1 MSFFS
6 QELGVRINDFMAKVV
21 ANDKLSGLY
30 IGTYGSSEPVALRQ
44 EQQQHQQL
52 KQQHQQQQLQQQQH
66 EELQQ
71 IRNGSVQVGYDNL
84 DKCIAYADSVAKC
97 GRVCE
102 SLYLYAQC
110 FRVGPLPADCL
121 WHVTSAFLDL
131 IRQQFDDSQTSP
143 KPSSPPQQ
151 QQLLLLQQQHNNHQE
166 HQSHIH
172 HHDTR
177 QNHQQQQSCPFVCCA
192 CNLVLRE
199 PITLLCGHTCCR
211 RCGGGAVC
219 KPLVC
224 HKCGGRTPFQPHVD
238 VLVKSL
244 VEKLWPVQL
253 RASELLDEGKA
264 LYRQGKIHAALIKF
278 NQAYYT
284 GGENYDLLNIRSR
297 TLLKLGFNENALLDA
312 VRVVQINPKW
322 SKGHFT
328 RGMALFS
335 LRRYQEA
342 LLEFSLSAVLGE
354 NLQKL
359 QPQINEV
366 LQRLLTMYSNED
378 QDLKSWN
385 PITHS
390 YLRSYLN
397 TFINRSNVF
406 DNSSNSLKKSIA
418 KESTFIKNQLCK
430 ISSITELVQH
440 IFVEVTQTKHYTSSV
455 LINNTLNVDQSLL
468 DESDFNCVLCCGML
482 RNPVTTPCG
491 HTYCS
496 DCLEHN
502 FDYSFHCPLC
512 LTSLPPSLALSNK
525 NISAFVNELIVYKYT
540 KNGPMQTVNWKP
552 EAEHDSTY
560 LPVFVCTNAFPSV
573 SCPLHVFEP
582 RYRLMIRRC
591 IESGTRRFA
600 MISNCCPPMKF
611 AEFGTVLEIKDR
623 IMMGNGCSILST
635 IGTRRFKV
643 LVRKEHDGYDMATV
657 QYIQDEKVPPKK
669 LLELYKL
676 HDDVRQRGLTWF
688 DGFRPEIKSEI
699 LRTVGFPPSIEPK
712 WEELS
717 DGPAWTWWLL
727 SLLPLGQNAHVDLLA
742 NTSIEVRLK
751 VINKILSRIERSSLS
766 LRMTSSSPMQYDD

>member
-1 MSFFS
+1 MSFFV
-6 QELGVRINDFMAKVV
+6 QEVEVSINDFMAKVA
-21 ANDKLSGLY
+21 ANDKFSGLY
-30 IGTYGSSEPVALRQ
+30 ISTYGGGGQQHHQ
-44 EQQQHQQL
+44 EHQQQ
-52 KQQHQQQQLQQQQH
+52 QQQQLQHEQQQ
-66 EELQQ
+66 EGLQQ
-71 IRNGSVQVGYDNL
+71 IRNGSVEVDYNNL
-84 DKCIAYADSVAKC
+84 DACIAYADSVAKC

-102 SLYLYAQC
+102 SLDLYAQC
-110 FRVGPLPADCL
+110 FRMGPLPADCL

-131 IRQQFDDSQTSP
+131 IRQQFDDDPQTIP
-143 KPSSPPQQ
+143 NPSSPSLQSQ
-151 QQLLLLQQQHNNHQE
+151 QQLQHQQHNNHQY
-166 HQSHIH
+166 HTYTHVH
-172 HHDTR
+172 HHHNTR
-177 QNHQQQQSCPFVCCA
+177 HDHQQHQQSCPFVCCV

-199 PITLLCGHTCCR
+199 PVTLLCGHTCCR
-211 RCGGGAVC
+211 RCGGGTAC
-219 KPLVC
+219 KPIVC
-224 HKCGGRTPFQPHVD
+224 NKCGVRTPFQPHVD

-264 LYRQGKIHAALIKF
+264 LYRQDKIHSALIKF

-284 GGENYDLLNIRSR
+284 GGENYDLLNVRSR
-297 TLLKLGFNENALLDA
+297 TLLKLGLHENALLDA
-312 VRVVQINPKW
+312 VRVVQIKPKW

-335 LRRYQEA
+335 LKRYQEA

-354 NLQKL
+354 NNQKL
-359 QPQINEV
+359 KSQINEV
-366 LQRLLTMYSNED
+366 LQRLLTIYCNETE
-378 QDLKSWN
+378 DLDLEGWN
-385 PITHS
+385 PISHS

-406 DNSSNSLKKSIA
+406 DKSSNSLKVKSII
-418 KESTFIKNQLCK
+418 KESTFMKKQLCE
-430 ISSITELVQH
+430 ISTLTELIQH
-440 IFVEVTQTKHYTSSV
+440 IFVEIMQTKHYTSSV
-455 LINNTLNVDQSLL
+455 LINNTLNVDTSLL

-491 HTYCS
+491 HTYCL

-512 LTSLPPSLALSNK
+512 LTSLPPSLALSKK
-525 NISAFVNELIVYKYT
+525 NTSEFVNELISCKYT
-540 KNGPMQTVNWKP
+540 KNSLMQTINWKP
-552 EAEHDSTY
+552 EPEQDSTY

-623 IMMGNGCSILST
+623 IMMGNGCSFLST

-657 QYIQDEKVPPKK
+657 QYIEDEKVPSKK
-669 LLELYKL
+669 LSELYKL

-688 DGFRPEIKSEI
+688 HSFRSEIKSEI
-699 LRTVGFPPSIEPK
+699 LRTVGFPPSTEPN

-766 LRMTSSSPMQYDD
+766 LRITSSSL

>member
-21 ANDKLSGLY
+21 ANEKLSGLY
-30 IGTYGSSEPVALRQ
+30 ISTYGGGEPVALRQ
-44 EQQQHQQL
+44 EQQQQQQQQL
-52 KQQHQQQQLQQQQH
+52 LLQQQQHQQQQLQQ

-71 IRNGSVQVGYDNL
+71 IRNDSVIDVGYDNL
-84 DKCIAYADSVAKC
+84 DECIAYADSVAKC

-102 SLYLYAQC
+102 SLDLYAQC

-131 IRQQFDDSQTSP
+131 IRQQFDDTQTSP
-143 KPSSPPQQ
+143 KPSSLPPPQQ
-151 QQLLLLQQQHNNHQE
+151 QQPPQQLLLLQQQHNNHLQQE
-166 HQSHIH
+166 H
-172 HHDTR
+172 
-177 QNHQQQQSCPFVCCA
+177 SCPFVCCV

-199 PITLLCGHTCCR
+199 PVTLLCGHTCCR
-211 RCGGGAVC
+211 RCGGGTVC

-224 HKCGGRTPFQPHVD
+224 HKCGMRTPFQPHVD

-264 LYRQGKIHAALIKF
+264 LYRQGKIHTALIKF

-297 TLLKLGFNENALLDA
+297 ALLKLGFNENALLDA
-312 VRVVQINPKW
+312 VRVVQINPNW

-354 NLQKL
+354 NQQKI

-378 QDLKSWN
+378 QDLESWN

-406 DNSSNSLKKSIA
+406 ENSSNSLKKSIV

-430 ISSITELVQH
+430 ISSITELVQY
-440 IFVEVTQTKHYTSSV
+440 IFVEVMQTKHYTSSV

-468 DESDFNCVLCCGML
+468 DETDFNCVLCCGML

-525 NISAFVNELIVYKYT
+525 NISEFVNELIVYKYA

-699 LRTVGFPPSIEPK
+699 LRTVGFPPSIEPN

-766 LRMTSSSPMQYDD
+766 LRITSSSPMQYDD

>member
-1 MSFFS
+1 MSFFI
-6 QELGVRINDFMAKVV
+6 QEVEVSINDFMAKVV
-21 ANDKLSGLY
+21 ANDKFSGLY
-30 IGTYGSSEPVALRQ
+30 ISTYGGGGQQHHQ
-44 EQQQHQQL
+44 EHQQQ
-52 KQQHQQQQLQQQQH
+52 QQQQLQHEQQQ
-66 EELQQ
+66 EGLQQ
-71 IRNGSVQVGYDNL
+71 IRNGSVEVDYNNL
-84 DKCIAYADSVAKC
+84 GACIAYADSVAKC

-102 SLYLYAQC
+102 SLDLYARC
-110 FRVGPLPADCL
+110 FRMGPLPADCL
-121 WHVTSAFLDL
+121 WHVTSAFLEL
-131 IRQQFDDSQTSP
+131 IRQQFNDPQTIP
-143 KPSSPPQQ
+143 NPSSPTLQSQQ
-151 QQLLLLQQQHNNHQE
+151 QLQQQHNNHQY
-166 HQSHIH
+166 HNTHVH
-172 HHDTR
+172 HHNTR
-177 QNHQQQQSCPFVCCA
+177 HDHQQPQQSCPFVCCV

-199 PITLLCGHTCCR
+199 PVTLLCGHTCCR
-211 RCGGGAVC
+211 RCGGGTAC
-219 KPLVC
+219 KPIVC
-224 HKCGGRTPFQPHVD
+224 NKCGMRTPFQPHVD

-264 LYRQGKIHAALIKF
+264 LYRQDKIHSALIKF

-284 GGENYDLLNIRSR
+284 GGENYDLLNVRSR
-297 TLLKLGFNENALLDA
+297 TLLKLGLHENALLDA
-312 VRVVQINPKW
+312 VRVVQIKPKW

-335 LRRYQEA
+335 LKRYQEA

-354 NLQKL
+354 NNQKL
-359 QPQINEV
+359 KSQINEV
-366 LQRLLTMYSNED
+366 LQKLLTIYCNETE
-378 QDLKSWN
+378 DLDLESWN
-385 PITHS
+385 PISHS

-406 DNSSNSLKKSIA
+406 DKSSNSLKVKSII
-418 KESTFIKNQLCK
+418 KESTFMKKQLCE
-430 ISSITELVQH
+430 ISTLTELVQH
-440 IFVEVTQTKHYTSSV
+440 IFFEIMQTKHYTSSV
-455 LINNTLNVDQSLL
+455 LINSTLNVDTSLL

-491 HTYCS
+491 HTYCL

-512 LTSLPPSLALSNK
+512 LTSLPPSLALSKK
-525 NISAFVNELIVYKYT
+525 NTSEFVNELISCKYT
-540 KNGPMQTVNWKP
+540 KNSLMQTINWKP
-552 EAEHDSTY
+552 EAEQDSTY

-623 IMMGNGCSILST
+623 IMMGNGCSFLST
-635 IGTRRFKV
+635 IGMRRFKV

-657 QYIQDEKVPPKK
+657 QYIEDEKVPSKK
-669 LLELYKL
+669 LSELYKL

-688 DGFRPEIKSEI
+688 DSFRSEIKSEI
-699 LRTVGFPPSIEPK
+699 LRTVGFPPSTEPN

-766 LRMTSSSPMQYDD
+766 LRITSSSL

>member
-1 MSFFS
+1 MLCTVRRLMSFFIQKVGIS
-6 QELGVRINDFMAKVV
+6 INDFMAKVV
-21 ANDKLSGLY
+21 ANDKFSGLY
-30 IGTYGSSEPVALRQ
+30 ISTYGGGEPVTLHQ
-44 EQQQHQQL
+44 DQQQQQQQQQQQHQQ
-52 KQQHQQQQLQQQQH
+52 Q

-71 IRNGSVQVGYDNL
+71 IRNGGVNVGYDNL
-84 DKCIAYADSVAKC
+84 EACIAYADSVAKC

-102 SLYLYAQC
+102 SLDLYARC
-110 FRVGPLPADCL
+110 FRMGPLPVDCL

-131 IRQQFDDSQTSP
+131 IRQQVDDSQTIP
-143 KPSSPPQQ
+143 KSSSPPPQSQQ
-151 QQLLLLQQQHNNHQE
+151 QQL
-166 HQSHIH
+166 
-172 HHDTR
+172 
-177 QNHQQQQSCPFVCCA
+177 QQQQSCPFVCCI

-199 PITLLCGHTCCR
+199 PVTLLCGHTCCW
-211 RCGGGAVC
+211 RCGGGTAC

-224 HKCGGRTPFQPHVD
+224 HKCGMRTPFQPHVD

-244 VEKLWPVQL
+244 VEKLWPMQL

-264 LYRQGKIHAALIKF
+264 LYRQGNIHSALIKF
-278 NQAYYT
+278 NQAYCT
-284 GGENYDLLNIRSR
+284 GGENYDLLNVRSR
-297 TLLKLGFNENALLDA
+297 TLLKLGLNENALSDA
-312 VRVVQINPKW
+312 VRVVQIKPNW

-335 LRRYQEA
+335 LERYQEA

-354 NLQKL
+354 NQQKL
-359 QPQINEV
+359 QSQINEV
-366 LQRLLTMYSNED
+366 LQRLLTIYSNETE
-378 QDLKSWN
+378 DLDLDGWN
-385 PITHS
+385 PISHS
-390 YLRSYLN
+390 YFRSYLN

-406 DNSSNSLKKSIA
+406 DNSSNSLKVKSFVN
-418 KESTFIKNQLCK
+418 ESTFMKKQLCE
-430 ISSITELVQH
+430 ISTITELVQH
-440 IFVEVTQTKHYTSSV
+440 IFVEIMQTKHYTSNV
-455 LINNTLNVDQSLL
+455 LINNTLDVDKSLL
-468 DESDFNCVLCCGML
+468 DETDFNCVLCCEML

-491 HTYCS
+491 HTYCL

-512 LTSLPPSLALSNK
+512 LTSLPPTLALSNK
-525 NISAFVNELIVYKYT
+525 NTSEFVNELIGCKYA

-552 EAEHDSTY
+552 EAENDSTY

-635 IGTRRFKV
+635 IGMRRFKV

-669 LLELYKL
+669 LVELYKL
-676 HDDVRQRGLTWF
+676 HDDVRRRGLAWF
-688 DGFRPEIKSEI
+688 DDFRSEIKSEI
-699 LRTVGFPPSIEPK
+699 LRTVGYPPSTEPN

-751 VINKILSRIERSSLS
+751 VINKILNRIERSSLS
-766 LRMTSSSPMQYDD
+766 LRITSSPMQYNNN

>member
-1 MSFFS
+1 MSFFIQDLEVS
-6 QELGVRINDFMAKVV
+6 INDFMAKVV
-21 ANDKLSGLY
+21 ANDKFSGLY
-30 IGTYGSSEPVALRQ
+30 ISTYGGGGQQHHQ
-44 EQQQHQQL
+44 EQQQQ
-52 KQQHQQQQLQQQQH
+52 QQQQLQQQQQQ
-66 EELQQ
+66 EGLQQ
-71 IRNGSVQVGYDNL
+71 IRNGSVDIGYNDL
-84 DKCIAYADSVAKC
+84 DACIAYADSVAKC

-102 SLYLYAQC
+102 SLDLYARC
-110 FRVGPLPADCL
+110 FRMGPLPADCL

-131 IRQQFDDSQTSP
+131 IRQQFDDPQTIP
-143 KPSSPPQQ
+143 KASSPPPQSQQ
-151 QQLLLLQQQHNNHQE
+151 QQQQHNNHQYLN
-166 HQSHIH
+166 SHIH
-172 HHDTR
+172 HYNTCYDY
-177 QNHQQQQSCPFVCCA
+177 QQQQSCPFACCV

-199 PITLLCGHTCCR
+199 PVTLLCGHTCCR
-211 RCGGGAVC
+211 RCGGGTAC
-219 KPLVC
+219 KPIVC
-224 HKCGGRTPFQPHVD
+224 NKCGIRTPFQPHVD

-264 LYRQGKIHAALIKF
+264 LYRQDKMHSALIKF

-284 GGENYDLLNIRSR
+284 GGENYDLLNVRSR
-297 TLLKLGFNENALLDA
+297 TLLKLGLNENALLDA
-312 VRVVQINPKW
+312 VRVVQIKPKW

-328 RGMALFS
+328 RGMVLFS
-335 LRRYQEA
+335 LKRYQEA

-354 NLQKL
+354 NHQKL
-359 QPQINEV
+359 KSQINEV
-366 LQRLLTMYSNED
+366 LQRLLTLYSNKTD
-378 QDLKSWN
+378 DLDLEGWN
-385 PITHS
+385 PISHS

-406 DNSSNSLKKSIA
+406 DKSSNSLKKSII
-418 KESTFIKNQLCK
+418 KESTFMKKQLCE
-430 ISSITELVQH
+430 ISTLTELVQH
-440 IFVEVTQTKHYTSSV
+440 IFVEIMQAKHYTTSV
-455 LINNTLNVDQSLL
+455 LINNTLNVDVSLL
-468 DESDFNCVLCCGML
+468 DETDFNCVLCCGML

-491 HTYCS
+491 HTYCL

-512 LTSLPPSLALSNK
+512 LTSLPPSLALSKK
-525 NISAFVNELIVYKYT
+525 NTSEFVNELICHKYT
-540 KNGPMQTVNWKP
+540 KNSLMQTINWKP

-623 IMMGNGCSILST
+623 IMMGNGCSFLST
-635 IGTRRFKV
+635 VGMRRFKV

-657 QYIQDEKVPPKK
+657 QYIQDEKVPSKK
-669 LLELYKL
+669 LSELYKL

-688 DGFRPEIKSEI
+688 DSFRSEIKSEI
-699 LRTVGFPPSIEPK
+699 LRTVGFPPNTEPN

-766 LRMTSSSPMQYDD
+766 LRITSSPL